1 MSMGM
6 LSHWNEYGMSG
17 IGIGMGMCLFTY
29 FERDQKVGKCV

>member
-6 LSHWNEYGMSG
+6 LSHWNEYG